1 MEQTTF
7 DELQTSNFTNPNLS
21 YIY

>member
-1 MEQTTF
+1 LEQTTC
-7 DELQTSNFTNPNLS
+7 DEVQTSNFTNPNLS